1 MPIKHSVIVSSEM
14 TTFVGPG
21 ACDRLLLPPD
31 ALLIGFGEVG
41 EPVVRT
47 LAFRELESEAHLL
60 VFAVSREACR
70 RLFGELPDPG
80 GRWYLPSDLRALG
93 QSIIAPEC
101 DPAAAD
107 TLRLA
112 RSIEM
117 LCQFFAALSAGSLVA
132 VDGQPS
138 LSEGDISRIA
148 AARRIVDERWHEKL
162 TIDNIARSCGI
173 NRDKLTRGF
182 RELYHC
188 SVGEALSE
196 RRLRQA
202 RTLLAASDLPVASIG
217 YRCGYLNNASFTRAF
232 SRRFGMAPTAMRRVG
247 IAA

>member
-1 MPIKHSVIVSSEM
+1 MPSKHCVIVSPEM

-31 ALLIGFGEVG
+31 ALLIGFGDVG

-60 VFAVSREACR
+60 VFAVSRGACR
-70 RLFGELPDPG
+70 RLFDDLPDPG

-101 DPAAAD
+101 DAAAAD

-117 LCQFFAALSAGSLVA
+117 LCQFFAALRTGSLVA
-132 VDGQPS
+132 VEGQPS

-148 AARRIVDERWHEKL
+148 AARRIVDTRWHEKL

-232 SRRFGMAPTAMRRVG
+232 SRRFGMAPTAMRRMGV
-247 IAA
+247 AA

>member
-1 MPIKHSVIVSSEM
+1 MLSKHSVIVSPEM
-14 TTFVGPG
+14 TAFVGAG
-21 ACDRLLLPPD
+21 TCDRTLLPPD
-31 ALLIGFGEVG
+31 ALLIGFGDVG
-41 EPVVRT
+41 DPVVRT
-47 LAFRELESEAHLL
+47 LAWRELEGEAHLL
-60 VFAVSREACR
+60 VFGVSRSACR
-70 RLFGELPDPG
+70 RLFADLPKPG

-93 QSIIAPEC
+93 QSIVAPEG
-101 DPAAAD
+101 DIAAAD

-117 LCQFFAALSAGSLVA
+117 LCQFFAALRTGRLVA
-132 VDGQPS
+132 VEGQPGF
-138 LSEGDISRIA
+138 SEGDISRIA
-148 AARRIVDERWHEKL
+148 AAKRIVDERWHEKL

-232 SRRFGMAPTAMRRVG
+232 SRRFGMAPTAMRRMRV
-247 IAA
+247 AA